1 MKWYHWL
8 AGVLLLIVSTLLFFK
23 PDLSRKLR
31 AVSDKYRQ
39 IEDKQE
45 QEKIED
51 KVAEVE
57 AKAAEIDQASENA
70 VEARQQHQEKIESI
84 RDIKGL
90 DAKVDAINKWMGK
103 K

>member
-1 MKWYHWL
+1 MKWYHWI

-23 PDLSRKLR
+23 PDFSRKLR

-39 IEDKQE
+39 LEDKQE
-45 QEKIED
+45 QEKIEE
-51 KVAEVE
+51 KAAEVE
-57 AKAAEIDQASENA
+57 AKTAEIDQASESA
-70 VEARQQHQEKIESI
+70 DEVRQQHQEKVESTKDIE
-84 RDIKGL
+84 GL